1 MEENGDVE
9 DVPTLSAE
17 TFAALQDFYKEQDLR
32 DQERS
37 EIKANG
43 GKSGGIED
51 FQEDWQL
58 SQFWYDEKTA
68 QTLGIYSLRFVQCHL
83 RSNYLGS

>member
-1 MEENGDVE
+1 MSEEND

-32 DQERS
+32 DKERS
-37 EIKANG
+37 EIKANNG
-43 GKSGGIED
+43 DKLSSIDD

-68 QTLGIYSLRFVQCHL
+68 ESLGKRYIPM
-83 RSNYLGS
+83 

>member
-1 MEENGDVE
+1 MSEEND

-32 DQERS
+32 DKERS
-37 EIKANG
+37 EIKANNG
-43 GKSGGIED
+43 DKLSSIDD

-68 QTLGIYSLRFVQCHL
+68 ESLGKCYITT
-83 RSNYLGS
+83 